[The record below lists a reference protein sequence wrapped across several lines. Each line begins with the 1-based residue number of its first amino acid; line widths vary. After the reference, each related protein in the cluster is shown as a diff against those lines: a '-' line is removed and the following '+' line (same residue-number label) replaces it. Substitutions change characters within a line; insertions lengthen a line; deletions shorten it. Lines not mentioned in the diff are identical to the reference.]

1 MLQLFHNYILPE
13 IKNDTKVILFGSNN
27 PEAPSYSAVMTAYF
41 KSISNTN
48 SVLQDMS
55 NIPGTEHMK
64 DLGYIKLEPYLTLD
78 NIAQDPITYASI
90 VKLSGGQVTPPAVQQ
105 QELYRSTDK
114 LPVPTVD
121 NYMTAHEVRSLE
133 NKNTAPLTSNQ
144 DAISKLLGR
153 NINTTPGVVTVKTI
167 EVS

>member
-1 MLQLFHNYILPE
+1 M
-13 IKNDTKVILFGSNN
+13 
-27 PEAPSYSAVMTAYF
+27 
-41 KSISNTN
+41 
-48 SVLQDMS
+48 
-55 NIPGTEHMK
+55 
-64 DLGYIKLEPYLTLD
+64 
-78 NIAQDPITYASI
+78 
-90 VKLSGGQVTPPAVQQ
+90 KLSGGQVTPPAVQQ

-167 EVS
+167 EDQQREQMIMAQRNAMFGQNQNIFQQNNTGGFGNMGLQQQYYGFNSQNIFQQPTTTNMFQQPVMVNNTGNNRMIY